1 MFSYTIY
8 KKNSWHQNDASVYNK
23 KTSEEIFARVGI
35 LSEAEI
41 YRG

>member
-1 MFSYTIY
+1 MFSYIQYTKKIADIKTTSACTI
-8 KKNSWHQNDASVYNK
+8 K

-41 YRG
+41 